1 MGFGR
6 RQTGSHIVVAD
17 SVEIVITA
25 FDESGLD
32 SIRIFKNGFTP
43 DLWRIA
49 SRPTTPL
56 NDTLY
61 TFTWNTL
68 SDSDGVYALEARA
81 YDKAGNAGISPT
93 LTIRVQNNPPS
104 DDRTPPDV
112 WFEAPAPG
120 ATLRD
125 TVRIVVGYF
134 DESGVDSVQLV
145 KDGEVIE
152 ISDTPPFNSLR
163 KRGESEYFS
172 ARKRGERAFFPP
184 RKRGECVFPPPQ
196 AWGEC
201 VFPPPLAGGSKGGC

>member
-1 MGFGR
+1 MQSKSPFLQHLLLYTCGSLVAAFISCTEEKTILAPPQDNKPPAVEWVSVDGR
-6 RQTGSHIVVAD
+6 TGSQIVVAD

-32 SIRIFKNGFTP
+32 SIRIFKNGFAP

-49 SRPTTPL
+49 SRPATPL

-81 YDKAGNAGISPT
+81 YDKAGNAGASPT

-104 DDRTPPDV
+104 DDFIPPDV
-112 WFEAPAPG
+112 WFETPVPG

-125 TVRIVVGYF
+125 TVRIIVSYF
-134 DESGVDSVQLV
+134 DE
-145 KDGEVIE
+145 
-152 ISDTPPFNSLR
+152 
-163 KRGESEYFS
+163 
-172 ARKRGERAFFPP
+172 
-184 RKRGECVFPPPQ
+184 
-196 AWGEC
+196 
-201 VFPPPLAGGSKGGC
+201 